1 MEIKTMEAA
10 LFCSHC
16 REEVNHEITYINDDI
31 KSIRCEQC
39 NKTKQLRVDVNK
51 KFYKEVYD
59 RISSKPTRITQEY
72 KDDLSHL
79 LVSLPVRTVSKPY
92 RLLKDVNASRKILK
106 RYKQKKSRVK

>member
-1 MEIKTMEAA
+1 MKIKTMEAA
-10 LFCSHC
+10 LFCSYC
-16 REEVNHEITYINDDI
+16 KEEVNHEITYINDDI

-51 KFYKEVYD
+51 KFYKETYE
-59 RISSKPTRITQEY
+59 RISSKPIRITQEY

-79 LVSLPVRTVSKPY
+79 LMSLPVRTVSKPY

-106 RYKQKKSRVK
+106 QYKPKKSRVK